1 MESESTEVISEHPF
15 LLILC
20 LFSPLFDFLGS
31 SIPKRSSRSG
41 TRSSKLRLEGV
52 VIECPKPKPL
62 VSSHLFYSLV
72 LFSIAACYSSQPVPT
87 ARRTTALSAKAKGKQ
102 AVRPSTRK
110 SVKLTT
116 VDPSYTPSLIPFSGD
131 ERLLRTSSDGG
142 VLVNSAF
149 VASGTDLALEK
160 DRITVR
166 SRLFPLLGY

>member
-52 VIECPKPKPL
+52 VIERPKPKPL
-62 VSSHLFYSLV
+62 VSSDLIYLLV
-72 LFSIAACYSSQPVPT
+72 LFTASCYFSQPVPT
-87 ARRTTALSAKAKGKQ
+87 ARRSIALPAKAKGKQ
-102 AVRPSTRK
+102 AIRPSTRK